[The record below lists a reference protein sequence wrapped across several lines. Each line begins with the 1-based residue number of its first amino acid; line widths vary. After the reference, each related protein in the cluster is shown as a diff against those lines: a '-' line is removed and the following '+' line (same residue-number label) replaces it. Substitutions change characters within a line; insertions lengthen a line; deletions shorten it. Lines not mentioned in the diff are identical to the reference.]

1 MDLFV
6 ERKLKFKAWNKDTR
20 LMMRL
25 NAIDCTKGELHKRDH
40 ILLQFTGFF
49 DRDGE
54 EIYDMD
60 VLLMNHLRYVIHWN
74 SEKNTWYIHS
84 LSDGSERLL
93 EKDTV
98 RKGNRLCSYFETNS

>member
-6 ERKLKFKAWNKDTR
+6 ARKLKFKAWNKDSR

-25 NAIDCTKGELHKRDH
+25 NAIDCTKGELHKKDH
-40 ILLQFTGFF
+40 VLLQFTGFF

-60 VLLMNHLRYVIHWN
+60 VLLLNNSRYVIRWDV
-74 SEKNTWYIHS
+74 EKNVWCIRS
-84 LSDGSERLL
+84 LGDGSERLL
-93 EKDTV
+93 EKETT
-98 RKGNRLCSYFETNS
+98 RKGNRLCSYFEAST